1 MGLGYEKTVGERGGG
16 DLSRIVRFEMIDGS
30 RIKFL
35 NDVWRGDQT
44 LKVAFLVLFSIP

>member
-1 MGLGYEKTVGERGGG
+1 MR
-16 DLSRIVRFEMIDGS
+16 DGS